1 MNNNLLIEINKLS
14 EQEMYNILR
23 NIATSGEIG
32 RNILSSCIEYEKSK
46 SKK

>member
-1 MNNNLLIEINKLS
+1 MDSKILIEINKLS

-32 RNILSSCIEYEKSK
+32 KNILLSCINHEKSK
-46 SKK
+46 RQ